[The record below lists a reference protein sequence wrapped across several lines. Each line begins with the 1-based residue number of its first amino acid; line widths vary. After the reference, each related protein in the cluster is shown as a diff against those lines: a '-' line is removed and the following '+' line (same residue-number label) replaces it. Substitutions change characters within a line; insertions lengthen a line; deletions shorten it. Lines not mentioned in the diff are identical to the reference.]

1 MASLNLGILA
11 HVDAGKTT
19 LTERLL
25 HAAGVIDEVGRVDD
39 GTTQTDSLA
48 LERQRGITI
57 KSAVVSF
64 VVDGVTI
71 NLLDTPGHPDFI
83 AEVERVLGVLD
94 GAVLVVSAVE
104 GVQSQ
109 TLLLFRALRRLR
121 VPTVMFVNKLDR
133 VGAAVPRVLEV
144 IRERLDAE
152 PVPMGTVQNV
162 GTGDVVVTPRDLNDP
177 ADAAAAVEA
186 VAVRDDELLRCFLD
200 DTPIMASDLVRAL
213 AEQTAMLAVHPVFFG
228 AALSG
233 VGVTDLLAAIPRL
246 LPSAPEH
253 ATGDA
258 SGMVFKIERGS
269 SGEKIAFVRMFS
281 GTLRTRDRV
290 RLGDDVSETDTITA
304 IEIFEH
310 GATRRRP
317 WARAGDIAKIYG
329 LSSARIGASFGRAE
343 RIIDH
348 HVFAPPTLETAVV
361 ARNREDKH
369 AVFEALTDLA
379 EQDPLINL
387 RQDDARQELFLSLY
401 GEVQKEIVAQTL
413 AGEYGL
419 EITFRP
425 TTPVCIERLN
435 GVGSGIELIPP
446 ARSPQRPFLATIGLT
461 ITPLPPDSGITFELD
476 VNVKSIPIHV
486 FNSVEVFRQTMQH
499 AVLDTL
505 RQGLHGWQVADCK
518 VTMTDCDYQA
528 PPRKWPGTT
537 LSDYRDLTPLVVMAA
552 LEQAG
557 TTVCEPILDFR
568 LEFPADVLSPMMA
581 VLSELHAH
589 PGPPAVHGSTCT
601 IKGVI
606 RAARQHDLQ
615 SRLPDM
621 TRGEGVLDFT
631 FAGYLPVEGPTPS
644 RPRTDRNPLNRTD
657 YLRRIAST

>member
-1 MASLNLGILA
+1 
-11 HVDAGKTT
+11 
-19 LTERLL
+19 
-25 HAAGVIDEVGRVDD
+25 
-39 GTTQTDSLA
+39 LA

-121 VPTVMFVNKLDR
+121 VPTLMFVNKLDR
-133 VGAAVPRVLEV
+133 VGAAVPGVLQAIEQ
-144 IRERLDAE
+144 RLDAAT
-152 PVPMGTVQNV
+152 VPMGTPRRV
-162 GTGDVVVTPRDLNDP
+162 GSGDVVVTPRDLNDP
-177 ADAAAAVEA
+177 ADAEAAIEALAVN
-186 VAVRDDELLRCFLD
+186 DDELLRRFVD
-200 DTPIMASDLVRAL
+200 DTPISASELLGAL
-213 AEQTAMLAVHPVFFG
+213 AEQTAMLSVHPVFFG
-228 AALSG
+228 AALPG
-233 VGVTDLLAAIPRL
+233 VGIADLLASIPRL
-246 LPSAPEH
+246 LPSASD
-253 ATGDA
+253 DA
-258 SGMVFKIERGS
+258 NSDAAGTVFKVERSS
-269 SGEKIAFVRMFS
+269 SGERIAFVRMFS
-281 GTLRTRDRV
+281 GTLHARDRV
-290 RLGDDVSETDTITA
+290 RLGDECADTDTVTA
-304 IEIFEH
+304 IEVFEH
-310 GATRRRP
+310 GTTRRRP
-317 WARAGDIAKIYG
+317 WARAGDIAKVHG
-329 LSSARIGASFGRAE
+329 LKSARIGASFGRVAP
-343 RIIDH
+343 IVDH

-361 ARNREDKH
+361 ARDRDDKH

-401 GEVQKEIVAQTL
+401 GEVQKEIIAQTL
-413 AGEYGL
+413 AGDYGL
-419 EITFRP
+419 EIEFRP
-425 TTPVCIERLN
+425 TTPVCIERPV

-446 ARSPQRPFLATIGLT
+446 ARSTDRPFLATIGLT
-461 ITPLPPDSGITFELD
+461 IAPLPPDSGITFELD
-476 VNVKSIPIHV
+476 VNVKSIPVHV
-486 FNSVEVFRQTMQH
+486 FDSVEVFRHVMQQ
-499 AVLDTL
+499 AVIDTL

-557 TTVCEPILDFR
+557 TKVCEPMLDFR
-568 LEFPADVLSPMMA
+568 LEFPADVLSPMMT
-581 VLSELHAH
+581 VLGELQTQ
-589 PGPPAVHGSTCT
+589 PGPPAVRGSTCA
-601 IKGVI
+601 IEGVI

-615 SRLPDM
+615 TRLPDL
-621 TRGEGVLDFT
+621 TRGEGVLEFT
-631 FAGYLPVEGPTPS
+631 FAGYRPVEGLPPS

-657 YLRRIAST
+657 YLRRIAGG

>member
-25 HAAGVIDEVGRVDD
+25 YAAGVIDEVGRVDD

-94 GAVLVVSAVE
+94 GAVLVISAVE

-133 VGAAVPRVLEV
+133 VGAAVPRVLEA

-152 PVPMGTVQNV
+152 AVPMGTPRDV
-162 GTGDVVVTPRDLNDP
+162 GTGDVVVTPRDLNDL
-177 ADAAAAVEA
+177 AKAEAAVEA
-186 VAVRDDELLRCFLD
+186 LAVNDDELLRRFLD
-200 DTPIMASDLVRAL
+200 DTPIMASELVRAI
-213 AEQTAMLAVHPVFFG
+213 AEQTAMLSVHPVFFG
-228 AALSG
+228 AALPG

-246 LPSAPEH
+246 LPSAPED

-258 SGMVFKIERGS
+258 SGTVFKIARGS
-269 SGEKIAFVRMFS
+269 SGEKIAFVAIFS

-290 RLGDDVSETDTITA
+290 RLGDDDSESDTVTA

-310 GATRRRP
+310 GTTRRRP
-317 WARAGDIAKIYG
+317 WARAGDIAKVYG
-329 LSSARIGASFGRAE
+329 LKTARIGASFGRTE
-343 RIIDH
+343 PIIDH

-401 GEVQKEIVAQTL
+401 GEVQKEIIAQTL
-413 AGEYGL
+413 ASEYGL
-419 EITFRP
+419 EIEFRP
-425 TTPVCIERLN
+425 TTPVCIERPN

-446 ARSPQRPFLATIGLT
+446 ARSPDRPFLATIGLT

-486 FNSVEVFRQTMQH
+486 FNSVEVFRQAMQQ

-505 RQGLHGWQVADCK
+505 RQGLHGWQVADCT

-537 LSDYRDLTPLVVMAA
+537 LSDYRSLTPLVVMAA

-557 TTVCEPILDFR
+557 TTVCEPILDFQ

-581 VLSELHAH
+581 VLSELHTQ
-589 PGPPAVHGSTCT
+589 PGPPTVPGSICT

-615 SRLPDM
+615 ARLPDM
-621 TRGEGVLDFT
+621 TRGEGVLELT
-631 FAGYLPVEGPTPS
+631 FAGYLPVEGPPPA